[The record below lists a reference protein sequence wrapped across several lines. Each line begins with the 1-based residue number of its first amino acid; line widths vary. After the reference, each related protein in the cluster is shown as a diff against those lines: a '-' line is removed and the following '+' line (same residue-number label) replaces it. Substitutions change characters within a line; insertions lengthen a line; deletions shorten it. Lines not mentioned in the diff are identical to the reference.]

1 MVRWLATDDLVSVDA
16 ADGWAP
22 VALGADARRRALT
35 ASPLFPF
42 LFHILFLVLVPFLP
56 RLDGGGA
63 AGWRLARPCI
73 GEAWLSDGET
83 QPGRHA
89 VRQPDGMHSGHVDVA
104 DQNDGLCCCS
114 LVLSFFSSFSS
125 FFYFCS
131 FSSFS
136 LASAPR
142 YGGVAASAV
151 VVQAGGH
158 MAGGRRGRRLRPS
171 RGGHM
176 EGPPSTQPPCPAP
189 PRPPRPSPPPALPT
203 PPPPP
208 HPTLLPPPPHPT
220 PQLPLPP
227 HPTSHP
233 AAASVP
239 RAAAASHPTPQPPPA
254 VLAERE
260 RESEREGKER
270 ESMTG
275 GPHNL
280 LKKKM
285 LTRMPRVRHVG

>member
-208 HPTLLPPPPHPT
+208 HPRCCRRRRIPRRSCPCLRIPLPTLPPPRCPALPPPPI
-220 PQLPLPP
+220 P
-227 HPTSHP
+227 HHSRRL
-233 AAASVP
+233 SCSQ
-239 RAAAASHPTPQPPPA
+239 RGRERGREKGRR
-254 VLAERE
+254 ERE
-260 RESEREGKER
+260 R
-270 ESMTG
+270 
-275 GPHNL
+275 
-280 LKKKM
+280 
-285 LTRMPRVRHVG
+285 V